1 MRILQVIT
9 LCDLGGAQSVVVN
22 LANRLVKEHEVIV
35 AAGAGDGKMWLLLH
49 PSVICER
56 IPSLRR
62 ALSLLNEIKTIRAM
76 RKLYNL
82 KSATPFP
89 KCYLHKE
96 KWTFDS

>member
-22 LANRLVKEHEVIV
+22 LANSLVKEHEVIV
-35 AAGAGDGKMWLLLH
+35 AAGTGDGKMWLSLH
-49 PSVICER
+49 PSVICEH

-76 RKLYNL
+76 RKLY
-82 KSATPFP
+82 KSITQI
-89 KCYLHKE
+89 
-96 KWTFDS
+96 

>member
-56 IPSLRR
+56 FHRYEELCLYSMKSRQFELCG
-62 ALSLLNEIKTIRAM
+62 NFIKSITQI
-76 RKLYNL
+76 
-82 KSATPFP
+82 
-89 KCYLHKE
+89 
-96 KWTFDS
+96 

>member
-62 ALSLLNEIKTIRAM
+62 ALSLLNEIKPVGGIKPVHT
-76 RKLYNL
+76 
-82 KSATPFP
+82 
-89 KCYLHKE
+89 
-96 KWTFDS
+96 